1 MRPVLV
7 AGVDEAG
14 RGPLAGPVY
23 AAAVVLAPGTRLRGL
38 RDSKMLT
45 ACERERL
52 AVRIEQR
59 ALAWS
64 VAWADVAEI
73 DTVNILQATL
83 LAMRRALD
91 RLPVCPQHVKV
102 DGCIL
107 PAVVNA
113 SAEAIV
119 DGDCRVAAISAASI
133 LAKVYRD
140 AEMRRLHELYPD
152 WGFATHKGYATPAHL
167 EALERFG
174 PSPIHRRS
182 FAPVRVQGGGEAVW
196 NALAREA
203 LA

>member
-196 NALAREA
+196 NALVREA

>member
-45 ACERERL
+45 VCERERL